1 LVTLIRIDM
10 MESPYSQF
18 SESGFD
24 ITPAADLMQQVL
36 PVQKALKTRMLT
48 TDADARRQASQGG
61 AKNKLNLRL
70 NIPKAE
76 DSIKVIIR
84 NDGKN

>member
-1 LVTLIRIDM
+1 MDM
-10 MESPYSQF
+10 MSESPYSTF

-36 PVQKALKTRMLT
+36 PTHKAVKTRMLT
-48 TDADARRQASQGG
+48 DPRNANQKET
-61 AKNKLNLRL
+61 KNKLNLRL

-76 DSIKVIIR
+76 DSIKVIF
-84 NDGKN
+84 